1 MSGVLKNTQNFFY
14 LDSNFLNKIKSE
26 YRNSEKKISRLL
38 LHNSSKDNVQEM
50 IICFGKDTKIYPNC
64 SKGKSESLN
73 VLEGKMKLINFIIEV
88 ILVMLGIGILFHFGN
103 PSSTKFRF
111 VNAGTII
118 TSLVILL
125 ASSGLSIYFNNFN
138 YYNKVYGSIGSLLIA
153 LVWLNIVSYV
163 IIIGFELYAKI
174 DEIKNKFIKS

>member
-38 LHNSSKDNVQEM
+38 LHNSPKDNVQEM

-73 VLEGKMKLINFIIEV
+73 VLEGKMKLINFDNNGNVTKKLNMEPLGSSVNPFLYRFNKCEWHTMVAISDLVLVHE
-88 ILVMLGIGILFHFGN
+88 ILEGPFNNMKNLN
-103 PSSTKFRF
+103 PKWVPNTNESLTKFYKK
-111 VNAGTII
+111 
-118 TSLVILL
+118 IL
-125 ASSGLSIYFNNFN
+125 
-138 YYNKVYGSIGSLLIA
+138 
-153 LVWLNIVSYV
+153 
-163 IIIGFELYAKI
+163 
-174 DEIKNKFIKS
+174 